1 MAGAALTFVRLY
13 LLPVKANALPADI
26 RLQPVW

>member
-1 MAGAALTFVRLY
+1 MVAAFTFVRLY